1 MTRIDEQHGETARLQ
16 QLEQGD
22 PVALGQPLDTG
33 RFHGHGVDRAGLEPI
48 GQGVKVDREA
58 GKLAHRLIVS
68 VRRDGHKV
76 RRATDVD
83 GPRPAPAGGIGV
95 VIVRAARDLPSLRL
109 TLRLRS
115 AMLAPSFS
123 WKDGAASGTSYCS
136 VS

>member
-1 MTRIDEQHGETARLQ
+1 M
-16 QLEQGD
+16 
-22 PVALGQPLDTG
+22 ALGQPLSAA
-33 RFHGHGVDRAGLEPI
+33 RFHGDGVDPRGLELLGDGI
-48 GQGVKVDREA
+48 EVDREA
-58 GKLAHRLIVS
+58 GKLAHWLIVS

-123 WKDGAASGTSYCS
+123 WKGGAASGTSYCS